1 MTDRKMPPPQQPVAE
16 PDTALVNYLDTLL
29 AEIDGQAPPAVAE
42 PAVKAIP
49 DRADTLQESAATAAT
64 ELAKTTSDDATK
76 RTPPAWAATSFQV
89 LLFVVGGVRLAV
101 PLSELLGILPLQG
114 SISRLPGQPHWAIGV
129 VRNRDEKVVVVDTRR
144 LLMPQSPPPEQVPAY
159 SHILLIGDGGRGLAV
174 NALDGTEMLESE
186 AVRWRS
192 REHRHP
198 WYAGIIND
206 KLTAVV
212 DVDGIMRML
221 AA

>member
-1 MTDRKMPPPQQPVAE
+1 MTDRKIPPPQQPVAE
-16 PDTALVNYLDTLL
+16 ADTALVNYLDTLL
-29 AEIDGQAPPAVAE
+29 AEIDRSAPPVVAE
-42 PAVKAIP
+42 PAVKAKP
-49 DRADTLQESAATAAT
+49 DRADTLQESAVAAAT
-64 ELAKTTSDDATK
+64 ELVKTTSDDADA
-76 RTPPAWAATSFQV
+76 RMPPAWGEASFQV

-114 SISRLPGQPHWAIGV
+114 SISHLPGQPNWAMGV

-144 LLMPQSPPPEQVPAY
+144 LLMPQSPPPERAPAY

-186 AVRWRS
+186 AVRWRG

-198 WYAGIIND
+198 WYAGIISD